1 MQMVR
6 NMDRIL
12 HTGDSSWYYDYD
24 ISLYKAS
31 I

>member
-1 MQMVR
+1 MVR

-12 HTGDSSWYYDYD
+12 YTSDSSWYYDYD

-31 I
+31 V